1 MFRLRGPPAVRGVN
15 SKGVGQGTR
24 TALNAVALLLNTI
37 DTSKL
42 MDLKVYSH
50 MSHVTVQKIL
60 RAGFPSP
67 LNTSGSHCFKSE
79 NWPKSRLLLKFITT
93 EKAVIFIIF
102 KLSFI

>member
-50 MSHVTVQKIL
+50 MSHVTMHKIL
-60 RAGFPSP
+60 RAGFPSL
-67 LNTSGSHCFKSE
+67 LNTSGSECFRSE
-79 NWPKSRLLLKFITT
+79 NWLKFITT

-102 KLSFI
+102 KSSFI